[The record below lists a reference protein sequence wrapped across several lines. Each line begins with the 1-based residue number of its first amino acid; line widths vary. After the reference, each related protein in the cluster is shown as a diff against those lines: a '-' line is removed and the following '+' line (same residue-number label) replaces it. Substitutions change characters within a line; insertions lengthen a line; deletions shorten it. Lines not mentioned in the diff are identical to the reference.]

1 MKTYTFTKKEEIW
14 HAITHGIGALLSIVG
29 LVLLI
34 VFASFSGNPWKIVS
48 VTIFG
53 VMMLLMYVM
62 STIVHSLPKGKV
74 KDIFQIFDHSA
85 IYLFIAGTYT
95 PFLFVHLNGVLGWVL
110 FSIVWAIAIIGIVF
124 KVFFTKQFMLLS
136 TLFYIL
142 LCWLIVIAWKPLTMA
157 MQAGGIR
164 LLVIGGV
171 VYTLGAL
178 FYMYRKIP
186 YHHVIWHLFVLI
198 GSIFHFFAVFFYVI

>member
-14 HAITHGIGALLSIVG
+14 HAITHGIGALLSIAG

-53 VMMLLMYVM
+53 TMMLLMYVI
-62 STIVHSLPKGKV
+62 STIVHSLPKGKW

-95 PFLFVHLNGVLGWVL
+95 PFLFVHLKGVLGWVL
-110 FSIVWAIAIIGIVF
+110 FGIVWSIALVGIVF
-124 KVFFTKQFMLLS
+124 KMFFVKRFMLLS
-136 TLFYIL
+136 TIFYIL
-142 LCWLIVIAWKPLTMA
+142 MGWLIVIAWKPLTTV

-164 LLVIGGV
+164 LLVIGGI
-171 VYTLGAL
+171 VYTVGAL

-186 YHHVIWHLFVLI
+186 YHHVIWHLFVMA
-198 GSIFHFFAVFFYVI
+198 GSVFHFFAVFFYVI